1 MFVGIQPIRIQHFL
15 KVNCLSFLKILLI
28 FCKMSIKK
36 HLNFLELLN
45 KKKEKNPINFLIGE
59 IDVNT
64 YLIHNF
70 LDVFIVQNRVIR
82 LSKGLFRETYSINEF
97 TFEPSI
103 AYHSFNFTAELH
115 LTRKKF
121 KNS

>member
-1 MFVGIQPIRIQHFL
+1 
-15 KVNCLSFLKILLI
+15 
-28 FCKMSIKK
+28 MSIKK

-45 KKKEKNPINFLIGE
+45 KKKEKNSIDFLIGE